1 MEKEISKDA
10 WVSLIILSS
19 IALLTMYGETMLLPA
34 IPDLVK
40 NFEIAYNTS
49 SWILTAYLITGAVM
63 TPIAGRLSD
72 VYGKKKVLTIIMAI
86 YIMGTLL
93 GGLSTNII
101 IMIFSRIIQGI
112 GLAMFPVA
120 FGIIREKFPEKKLA
134 IGQGIFTAVF
144 SGGAVVGLGL
154 GATIV
159 EHFGWRM
166 TFLSIIP
173 FAIIL
178 LVIII
183 KYIQV
188 ISEKLTSRIENS
200 VMDIKGTL
208 ILIIMTSVFLI
219 ALTLLPNS
227 TLDNRNNNLIF
238 TGLLFSLSIALFPIF
253 IAIEKRSRS
262 PLINLQLLKD
272 TILLPT
278 NILILTIGIS
288 IFIIYQSLPI
298 LIQSPIPLGFGGSPV
313 EAASVQLPFMVL
325 SLIISISSGFLVSRI
340 GNMKPTIFGSIISAT
355 GFFLIYIYHS
365 TEFIISIDLSIIAI
379 GLSLIEIGAFN
390 IVLVYSPLH
399 LSGSS
404 LGITMLLFLIGM
416 SVGPTISGIY
426 LQSFQSSIKG
436 INGSFPSTFSYNMIF
451 LTAVLISISSII
463 LTILVTRKLKY
474 EISHKNQYSSKS
486 FF

>member
-227 TLDNRNNNLIF
+227 TLDNRNNNIIF

-262 PLINLQLLKD
+262 PLINLQLLKH

-463 LTILVTRKLKY
+463 LTVLVTRKLKY
-474 EISHKNQYSSKS
+474 EISNKNQY
-486 FF
+486 

>member
-272 TILLPT
+272 TTLLPT

-463 LTILVTRKLKY
+463 LTVLVTRKLKY
-474 EISHKNQYSSKS
+474 EISNKNQY
-486 FF
+486 

>member
-1 MEKEISKDA
+1 
-10 WVSLIILSS
+10 
-19 IALLTMYGETMLLPA
+19 MLLPA
-34 IPDLVK
+34 IPNLVK

-463 LTILVTRKLKY
+463 LTVLVTRKLKY
-474 EISHKNQYSSKS
+474 EISNKNQY
-486 FF
+486 

>member
-86 YIMGTLL
+86 YVMGTLL
-93 GGLSTNII
+93 GGISTNII
-101 IMIFSRIIQGI
+101 FMIFSRIIQGI

-183 KYIQV
+183 KYIHV
-188 ISEKLTSRIENS
+188 IAEKLSSRIENS

-227 TLDNRNNNLIF
+227 TLDNKNNNLIF
-238 TGLLFSLSIALFPIF
+238 TGLLFSLSIALFPLF
-253 IAIEKRSRS
+253 IAIEKRSKS

-325 SLIISISSGFLVSRI
+325 SLIISISSGFLVSKI
-340 GNMKPTIFGSIISAT
+340 GNIKPTVIGSIISAT

-399 LSGSS
+399 LSGTS

-463 LTILVTRKLKY
+463 LTVLVTRKLKY
-474 EISHKNQYSSKS
+474 EISHKNQY
-486 FF
+486 

>member
-1 MEKEISKDA
+1 
-10 WVSLIILSS
+10 
-19 IALLTMYGETMLLPA
+19 
-34 IPDLVK
+34 
-40 NFEIAYNTS
+40 
-49 SWILTAYLITGAVM
+49 
-63 TPIAGRLSD
+63 
-72 VYGKKKVLTIIMAI
+72 
-86 YIMGTLL
+86 
-93 GGLSTNII
+93 
-101 IMIFSRIIQGI
+101 
-112 GLAMFPVA
+112 MFPVA

-159 EHFGWRM
+159 EQFGWRM

-238 TGLLFSLSIALFPIF
+238 TGLLFSLSIALFPLF
-253 IAIEKRSRS
+253 IAIEKRSKS
-262 PLINLQLLKD
+262 PLINLQLLKH

-340 GNMKPTIFGSIISAT
+340 GNMKPTIFGSIISAI
-355 GFFLIYIYHS
+355 GFFLIYTYHS

-463 LTILVTRKLKY
+463 LTVLVTRKLKY
-474 EISHKNQYSSKS
+474 EISNKNQY
-486 FF
+486 

>member
-253 IAIEKRSRS
+253 IAIEKRSKS

-298 LIQSPIPLGFGGSPV
+298 LIQSPIPLGFGGSP
-313 EAASVQLPFMVL
+313 S
-325 SLIISISSGFLVSRI
+325 
-340 GNMKPTIFGSIISAT
+340 
-355 GFFLIYIYHS
+355 
-365 TEFIISIDLSIIAI
+365 
-379 GLSLIEIGAFN
+379 
-390 IVLVYSPLH
+390 
-399 LSGSS
+399 
-404 LGITMLLFLIGM
+404 
-416 SVGPTISGIY
+416 
-426 LQSFQSSIKG
+426 
-436 INGSFPSTFSYNMIF
+436 
-451 LTAVLISISSII
+451 
-463 LTILVTRKLKY
+463 
-474 EISHKNQYSSKS
+474 
-486 FF
+486 

>member
-101 IMIFSRIIQGI
+101 ILIFSRIIQGI

-463 LTILVTRKLKY
+463 LTVLVTRKLKY
-474 EISHKNQYSSKS
+474 EISNKNQY
-486 FF
+486 

>member
-463 LTILVTRKLKY
+463 LTVLVTRKLKY
-474 EISHKNQYSSKS
+474 EISNKNQY
-486 FF
+486 

>member
-1 MEKEISKDA
+1 
-10 WVSLIILSS
+10 
-19 IALLTMYGETMLLPA
+19 MYGETMLLPA

-86 YIMGTLL
+86 YVIGTLL

-101 IMIFSRIIQGI
+101 FMIFSRIIQGI

-166 TFLSIIP
+166 IFLSITP

-183 KYIQV
+183 KYIHV
-188 ISEKLTSRIENS
+188 IAEKLSSKIENS

-253 IAIEKRSRS
+253 IAIEKRSKS

-298 LIQSPIPLGFGGSPV
+298 LIQSPIPVGFGGGPV

-325 SLIISISSGFLVSRI
+325 SLIISISSGFLVSKI
-340 GNMKPTIFGSIISAT
+340 GNIIPTIIGSIISAI
-355 GFFLIYIYHS
+355 GFFLIFIYHS
-365 TEFIISIDLSIIAI
+365 TEFIIATELSIIAI

-399 LSGSS
+399 LSGTS

-436 INGSFPSTFSYNMIF
+436 INGSFPSAFSYNLIF

-463 LTILVTRKLKY
+463 LTVLVTRKLKY
-474 EISHKNQYSSKS
+474 EDSYKNQY
-486 FF
+486 